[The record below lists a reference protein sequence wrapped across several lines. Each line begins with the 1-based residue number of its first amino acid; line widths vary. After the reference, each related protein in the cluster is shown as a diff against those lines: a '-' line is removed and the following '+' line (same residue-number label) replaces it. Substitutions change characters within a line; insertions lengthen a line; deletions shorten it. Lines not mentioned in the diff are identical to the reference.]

1 MHRISVILFIAAAAL
16 ICHAKPAYRGA
27 IEYEQADG
35 TTMEVILHGDE
46 HFHYMTDM
54 HGNRLKDDNGRLVK
68 AEPLTNDQITAHRQK
83 SRFRIAGQEQ
93 SDDGAY
99 LAPRGLVILANFSDV
114 KFNAEN
120 TQAAFDSLMNVKGYT
135 YHGVSN
141 SVRDYFIDQ
150 SHGKY
155 SPIFDV
161 YGPVT
166 VNHTMKYYG
175 ENDADDND
183 KNAEQLIADACKAA
197 KTAYDIDFTKY
208 DNDGD
213 NFVDFVFVFYAGYGE
228 ADGASSNTI
237 WQHMYKLKSYA
248 GITCTIDGK
257 TVDLYACGSELA
269 YYNRKIASNPRDGIN
284 TCCHEFSHVCGL
296 PDLYNT
302 SGSKFT
308 LGEWDIMDYGTSNNN
323 GWTPP
328 SYSAYEKFFCGW
340 LTPTLL
346 NSAAD
351 VVLPE
356 LNKSNAA
363 CLITTTGA
371 HNLNGVTPYPSTFY
385 LLENRQQTG
394 WDEFLPGHGLL
405 ITKITYNKSSWESN
419 YVNSD
424 RTQRVAIQPADGKLT
439 ESGDD
444 GDTYPGS
451 SVVTSYS
458 GINGYPLTAITEKDD
473 TIRFQF
479 MGGGEELM
487 LDVENAENKDHTI
500 TSTRGGI
507 LIANAEDATAT
518 IYDMAGRMVATK
530 KITDNETFI
539 PLPQRGVYIVNINN
553 LQFAVCS
560 L

>member
-1 MHRISVILFIAAAAL
+1 MNIKTIISVTACLVAQF
-16 ICHAKPAYRGA
+16 CYAKPAYRDVV
-27 IEYEQADG
+27 EYELADG
-35 TTMEVILHGDE
+35 TIAEVMLHGDE

-54 HGNRLKDDNGRLVK
+54 QGNVLKNDNGKLIR
-68 AEPLTNDQITAHRQK
+68 AESLSEEYIAEHRRK
-83 SRFRIAGQEQ
+83 SRFHSAEHEM
-93 SDDGAY
+93 SADGAY

-114 KFNAEN
+114 KFKAEN

-155 SPIFDV
+155 TPEFDV

-175 ENDADDND
+175 ENDADGYD
-183 KNAEQLIADACKAA
+183 KNAEQLIKDACNAA
-197 KTAYDIDFTKY
+197 KEAYNLDFTKY

-269 YYNRKIASNPRDGIN
+269 YYNRKIASNPRDGIS

-296 PDLYNT
+296 PDLYSS
-302 SGSKFT
+302 SGGKFT

-346 NSAAD
+346 NSAAN

-363 CLITTTGA
+363 CLITATGT

-385 LLENRQQTG
+385 LLENRQQSS

-405 ITKITYNKSSWESN
+405 ITKITYNKSSWEN
-419 YVNSD
+419 NNVNSKNL
-424 RTQRVAIQPADGKLT
+424 QRVAIQPADNKLS
-439 ESGDD
+439 EDGDA
-444 GDTYPGS
+444 GDTYPGDS
-451 SVVTSYS
+451 MVTAYN
-458 GINGYPLTAITEKDD
+458 GITEYPITSITEKDD

-479 MGGGEELM
+479 MGGGENL
-487 LDVENAENKDHTI
+487 LLNIENDQKEYFTI
-500 TSTRGGI
+500 TPTRGGI
-507 LIANAEDATAT
+507 VISNAEQTTAK
-518 IYDMAGRMVATK
+518 IYDITGRIVATH
-530 KITDNETFI
+530 KITENDTFI
-539 PLPQRGVYIVNINN
+539 PLSQHGIYIINIRNINKTI
-553 LQFAVCS
+553 FI
-560 L
+560 